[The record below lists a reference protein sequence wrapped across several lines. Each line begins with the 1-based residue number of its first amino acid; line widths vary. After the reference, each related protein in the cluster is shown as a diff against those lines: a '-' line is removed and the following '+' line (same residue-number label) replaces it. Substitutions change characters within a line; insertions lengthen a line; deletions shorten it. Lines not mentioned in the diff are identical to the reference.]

1 MRILLPVSEQVGR
14 LNAFYANFR
23 DGLIEAIAELG
34 HEAVPFSFAEPARAS
49 AAEQSALY
57 RRLTQ
62 APCDLVLDLCC
73 WGCELSQFRVWD
85 GSAQGEP
92 LYDAFELPCVAMLY
106 DNPWFQTLPRVLAS
120 RLYAS
125 LPDRYGAEQ
134 IALTY
139 PQVRLRGTA
148 LALPGIR
155 AANNRARP
163 WNERTIDIL
172 YVGNLVTGAL
182 GRLWRE
188 FPNAAAFDALADRAL
203 AEPQRPLHRLLN
215 EAADDAGLHYDAV
228 GTIELLRAVDYF
240 LRARFRMDAVNAVAR
255 SGARVHVVGSGWSD
269 IDLPPNVSVQ
279 APVAYT
285 DMFALAGR
293 SKICLDCS
301 NYPGGVNDRVFN
313 YTLNA
318 AVCFTNA
325 GESATQALGQEAGV
339 RSFSFLELEG
349 LTQAVG
355 QALSRPDELQDDA
368 AAAARA
374 TAATQTWRHRLE
386 NILQAVFGESK

>member
-1 MRILLPVSEQVGR
+1 
-14 LNAFYANFR
+14 
-23 DGLIEAIAELG
+23 
-34 HEAVPFSFAEPARAS
+34 
-49 AAEQSALY
+49 
-57 RRLTQ
+57 
-62 APCDLVLDLCC
+62 
-73 WGCELSQFRVWD
+73 
-85 GSAQGEP
+85 
-92 LYDAFELPCVAMLY
+92 MLY
-106 DNPWFQTLPRVLAS
+106 DNPWFQSLPRVLAS

-148 LALPGIR
+148 LALPAVR
-155 AANNRARP
+155 AANIRAQP
-163 WNERTIDIL
+163 WSERSIDVL

-188 FPNAAAFDALADRAL
+188 FSNAAAFDALADRAL
-203 AEPQRPLHRLLN
+203 AQPQRPLHRVLI
-215 EAADDAGLHYDAV
+215 EAAEAAGLRYDPASA
-228 GTIELLRAVDYF
+228 IELLRAVDYF
-240 LRARFRMDAVNAVAR
+240 LRARFRLDAVNAVAR
-255 SGARVHVVGSGWSD
+255 SGARLHVVGSGWD
-269 IDLPPNVSVQ
+269 KLDLPANVSVQ

-325 GESATQALGQEAGV
+325 GESAAQALGQEEGL
-339 RSFSFLELEG
+339 RSYSFLELER
-349 LTQAVG
+349 LTRAIG
-355 QALSRPDELQDDA
+355 AALARPDELRRDA
-368 AAAARA
+368 ESAARA
-374 TAATQTWRHRLE
+374 TAATQTWHHRLE
-386 NILQAVFGESK
+386 NILQAVFGQSR